1 MSFTGLPDDPQ
12 APFDA
17 VEDRLAKY
25 LDDIFGVDSLA
36 RQDFNSF
43 YLSLLGMERNFVN
56 LALNQVFEQIAS
68 GAETIDNP
76 LQTGVISQLNYVES
90 YFPSLYRFFSDIFGD
105 EAGLDRAQALQDFGI
120 DEDPYQPPSE
130 GPTQKEI
137 TSGGQV
143 ITDKEG
149 NSFIYYDGVRYVQD
163 GKQWV
168 PETTDPID
176 VQLGGEAELAATT
189 VIEQLNQQAEEES
202 GYLDYLQ
209 QVAEASTGLEPD
221 ADLMG
226 TKDITGDLGESRGI
240 ETYFLDALELADFNA
255 GNDVVLADGT
265 VINNRTH
272 EMTGTPGFG
281 GGQLVTERDVV
292 VEDEGGG
299 GGGAEAAPQPQPET
313 TTTADAGAG
322 DTIFADEPSTG
333 LEVGDGTDVLIEQ
346 LQEAIEAETDE
357 ATREDLETVLEGLE
371 QAQAEQPE
379 VVEQPQ
385 AEVFDPEETTTE
397 AQEDE
402 EDESVI
408 VEIFTQNMPASDM
421 VDVIIEDTVT
431 SEPTPEPVPEP
442 EEIVETPTEIPT
454 ETPTTPTDTV
464 VETPVETPAEGQE
477 QAGEAEE
484 AGTDTGQVG
493 EGQDGEGEG
502 EGGEGVGTGLGG
514 VGMFSAYVP
523 PRKTTPLELE
533 RYRPDLQ
540 PFRWQLEEPV
550 RLFDY
555 IDYNPL
561 RNIR

>member
-25 LDDIFGVDSLA
+25 LDDIFGIDSLA

-43 YLSLLGMERNFVN
+43 YQSLLGMERNFIN
-56 LALNQVFEQIAS
+56 LALNQVFEQIES

-76 LQTGVISQLNYVES
+76 LQTGVVSQLNYVES
-90 YFPSLYRFFSDIFGD
+90 YFPNLHRFFTGIFGD
-105 EAGLDRAQALQDFGI
+105 EAGLDRTQALENFNI
-120 DEDPYQPPSE
+120 KEDPYQETAAEEAPAE
-130 GPTQKEI
+130 EAGEVVLPT
-137 TSGGQV
+137 
-143 ITDKEG
+143 D
-149 NSFIYYDGVRYVQD
+149 
-163 GKQWV
+163 
-168 PETTDPID
+168 
-176 VQLGGEAELAATT
+176 TT
-189 VIEQLNQQAEEES
+189 VEDTGLNYE
-202 GYLDYLQ
+202 DYLQ
-209 QVAEASTGLEPD
+209 QVREASLGLEPD

-255 GNDVVLADGT
+255 GNDVVLSDGT
-265 VINNRTH
+265 VINSRTH

-299 GGGAEAAPQPQPET
+299 GAEAAPQPQPET

-322 DTIFADEPSTG
+322 DTIYADEPSTG

-397 AQEDE
+397 AQEEEE
-402 EDESVI
+402 EDISLIE
-408 VEIFTQNMPASDM
+408 EIFTLPLPASDM
-421 VDVIIEDTVT
+421 VDVIIDDTVT
-431 SEPTPEPVPEP
+431 PPEPPPV
-442 EEIVETPTEIPT
+442 TQPTEIPT
-454 ETPTTPTDTV
+454 TPTTPVETT
-464 VETPVETPAEGQE
+464 VETPVETPAAGQE
-477 QAGEAEE
+477 QAGEAGQ

-493 EGQDGEGEG
+493 TGQAGADGG
-502 EGGEGVGTGLGG
+502 EGGLGGLG
-514 VGMFSAYVP
+514 MFAGLGEP
-523 PRKTTPLELE
+523 PGEFTQPEPFKRVSLG
-533 RYRPDLQ
+533 YRPVQ
-540 PFRWQLEEPV
+540 MERA

-555 IDYNPL
+555 MDYNPL

>member
-1 MSFTGLPDDPQ
+1 MADYFDPKDWDPDRITDPDEI
-12 APFDA
+12 AA
-17 VEDRLAKY
+17 L
-25 LDDIFGVDSLA
+25 LDDYYGQTDPTGQSQIDEEYYDLLPQEMQWLIEDQETFRSLVRDYLNGDITFEQLQEFELSDYGDAGTRFVD
-36 RQDFNSF
+36 F
-43 YLSLLGMERNFVN
+43 YNEAMSLLQP
-56 LALNQVFEQIAS
+56 AD
-68 GAETIDNP
+68 T
-76 LQTGVISQLNYVES
+76 TVE
-90 YFPSLYRFFSDIFGD
+90 
-105 EAGLDRAQALQDFGI
+105 
-120 DEDPYQPPSE
+120 E

-168 PETTDPID
+168 PETADSTDI
-176 VQLGGEAELAATT
+176 QLGGEAVVPSQTT
-189 VIEQLNQQAEEES
+189 VEDTGLDYE
-202 GYLDYLQ
+202 DYLQ
-209 QVAEASTGLEPD
+209 QVEEASLGLEPD

-226 TKDITGDLGESRGI
+226 TKDVFIQI
-240 ETYFLDALELADFNA
+240 EEDE
-255 GNDVVLADGT
+255 
-265 VINNRTH
+265 
-272 EMTGTPGFG
+272 TPFFEPEQPERPEPEIPEVEEVGYE
-281 GGQLVTERDVV
+281 VTEPEVTF
-292 VEDEGGG
+292 EEPAG
-299 GGGAEAAPQPQPET
+299 GGGAEEAAPATEEATPAEEEAVAEEEPLSTVEVPTGQPSPVVDVERQWVYVGNGTFRNIVTGEEI
-313 TTTADAGAG
+313 
-322 DTIFADEPSTG
+322 TIFIDPNFEDPYEEGEVYSRADTEASTDVSPVQEEPEEEPS
-333 LEVGDGTDVLIEQ
+333 LIE
-346 LQEAIEAETDE
+346 
-357 ATREDLETVLEGLE
+357 
-371 QAQAEQPE
+371 
-379 VVEQPQ
+379 
-385 AEVFDPEETTTE
+385 
-397 AQEDE
+397 
-402 EDESVI
+402 
-408 VEIFTQNMPASDM
+408 EIMTIPMPASDM

-431 SEPTPEPVPEP
+431 PEPTPEPVPEPLPEP
-442 EEIVETPTEIPT
+442 EEIVETPTTPT

-477 QAGEAEE
+477 QAGEAGE